1 MEHLLLSGSNPES
14 GPPLTPAIRA
24 GDFLFISGQGP
35 IDPMTKEI
43 KSGTFEEEAELT
55 LQNVK
60 AVIEGAGATLD
71 RVVKVNVY
79 LKDTG
84 NFAAFNAIYKKYFKP
99 PYPTRTT
106 VGTDLVGISIEIDA
120 IAYVGA

>member
-1 MEHLLLSGSNPES
+1 MEHLLLSGANSTS

-35 IDPMTKEI
+35 IDPVTGEI

-55 LQNVK
+55 IQNVK
-60 AVIEGAGATLD
+60 AVVEGAGATLD

-84 NFAAFNAIYKKYFKP
+84 NFAAFNDIYKKFFRP

-106 VGTDLVGISIEIDA
+106 VGADLVGISIEIDV